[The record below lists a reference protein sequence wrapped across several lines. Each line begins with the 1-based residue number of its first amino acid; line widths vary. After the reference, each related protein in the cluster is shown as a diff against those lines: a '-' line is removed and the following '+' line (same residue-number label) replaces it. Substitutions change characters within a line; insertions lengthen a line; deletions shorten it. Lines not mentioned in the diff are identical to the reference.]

1 MKGQLHKMRVSQDSP
16 IKYFLELDTTFCMND
31 YIGKSI
37 TLSWSGVIQCVS
49 CQKVT
54 KSSFGQGFCY
64 TCFTQS
70 ASAAECIIRPE
81 LCRAH
86 LGEGRD
92 IAWEEANHNQP
103 HVVYLAQSDIVK
115 VGVTRETQIP
125 TRWID
130 QGAVA
135 AIKVAETPNRYLA
148 GVLEVALKDHFS
160 DITLMDNSQEMINI
174 CLEKVEYH
182 ETENIHPIWFNLE
195 NTNFDGSFDIIYN
208 QMVLHHV
215 NDYVSIINTFYA
227 LLNPEGYLAIADL
240 YPEDGSFHG
249 IDVKVHWGFEPDQL
263 VEILTKTGFKN
274 ISYKKCFEMPRESG
288 RKYPIFLLTAQK

>member
-1 MKGQLHKMRVSQDSP
+1 MKGQLHKMRVTQDSP
-16 IKYFLELDTTFCMND
+16 IQYFLELDTTICMND
-31 YIGKSI
+31 YIGKAI
-37 TLSWSGVIQCVS
+37 KLSWNGVIQCVS

-92 IAWEEANHNQP
+92 VAWEEANHNQP
-103 HVVYLAQSDIVK
+103 HVVYFAQSDIVK

-160 DITLMDNSQEMINI
+160 DKTNWQRMLRNEVDESIDLVEEKWQLEGILPDDLLQYFTEDDTIEEFEYPVNQYPIKVKSIA
-174 CLEKVEYH
+174 LEKLGSVSGILQGIKGQY
-182 ETENIHPIWFNLE
+182 LL
-195 NTNFDGSFDIIYN
+195 FDGDR
-208 QMVLHHV
+208 V
-215 NDYVSIINTFYA
+215 IN
-227 LLNPEGYLAIADL
+227 L
-240 YPEDGSFHG
+240 
-249 IDVKVHWGFEPDQL
+249 
-263 VEILTKTGFKN
+263 
-274 ISYKKCFEMPRESG
+274 
-288 RKYPIFLLTAQK
+288 RKYSGYMVEFRNDEF

>member
-1 MKGQLHKMRVSQDSP
+1 MKGQLHKMRVTQDSP
-16 IKYFLELDTTFCMND
+16 IQYFLELDTTICMND
-31 YIGKSI
+31 YIGKAI
-37 TLSWSGVIQCVS
+37 KLSWNGVIQCVS

-70 ASAAECIIRPE
+70 ASASECIIRPE

-130 QGAVA
+130 QGAMA

-160 DITLMDNSQEMINI
+160 DKTNWQRMLRNEVDDSIDLVEEKWQLEGMLPDDLLQYFTEDDTIEEFEYPVNQYPTKVKSMA
-174 CLEKVEYH
+174 LEKLGSVSGILQGIKGQY
-182 ETENIHPIWFNLE
+182 LL
-195 NTNFDGSFDIIYN
+195 FDGDR
-208 QMVLHHV
+208 V
-215 NDYVSIINTFYA
+215 IN
-227 LLNPEGYLAIADL
+227 L
-240 YPEDGSFHG
+240 
-249 IDVKVHWGFEPDQL
+249 
-263 VEILTKTGFKN
+263 
-274 ISYKKCFEMPRESG
+274 
-288 RKYPIFLLTAQK
+288 RKYSGYMVEFRNDEL

>member
-16 IKYFLELDTTFCMND
+16 IQYFLELDTTICMND
-31 YIGKSI
+31 YIGKAI
-37 TLSWSGVIQCVS
+37 KLSWNGVIQCVS

-70 ASAAECIIRPE
+70 AQAAECIIRPE

-92 IAWEEANHNQP
+92 VAWEEANHNQP
-103 HVVYLAQSDIVK
+103 HVVYFAQSDIVK

-160 DITLMDNSQEMINI
+160 DKTNWQRMLRNEVDESIDLVEEKWQLEGILPDDLLQYFTEDDTIESFEYPVNQYPTKVKSVA
-174 CLEKVEYH
+174 LEKLGSVSGILQGIKGQY
-182 ETENIHPIWFNLE
+182 LL
-195 NTNFDGSFDIIYN
+195 FDGDR
-208 QMVLHHV
+208 V
-215 NDYVSIINTFYA
+215 IN
-227 LLNPEGYLAIADL
+227 L
-240 YPEDGSFHG
+240 
-249 IDVKVHWGFEPDQL
+249 
-263 VEILTKTGFKN
+263 
-274 ISYKKCFEMPRESG
+274 
-288 RKYPIFLLTAQK
+288 RKYSGYMVEFRNDEL

>member
-1 MKGQLHKMRVSQDSP
+1 MKGQLHKMRVTQDSP
-16 IKYFLELDTTFCMND
+16 VKYYLELENTICMND
-31 YIGKSI
+31 YIGKAI
-37 TLSWSGVIQCVS
+37 KLSWNGVIQCVS

-92 IAWEEANHNQP
+92 VAWEEANHNQP
-103 HVVYLAQSDIVK
+103 HVVYFAQSDIVK

-160 DITLMDNSQEMINI
+160 DKTNWQRMLRNEVDESIDLVEEKWQLEGILPDDLLQYFTEDDTIEEFEYPVNQYPTKVKSIA
-174 CLEKVEYH
+174 LEKLGYVEGILQGIKGQY
-182 ETENIHPIWFNLE
+182 LL
-195 NTNFDGSFDIIYN
+195 FDGDR
-208 QMVLHHV
+208 V
-215 NDYVSIINTFYA
+215 IN
-227 LLNPEGYLAIADL
+227 L
-240 YPEDGSFHG
+240 
-249 IDVKVHWGFEPDQL
+249 
-263 VEILTKTGFKN
+263 
-274 ISYKKCFEMPRESG
+274 
-288 RKYPIFLLTAQK
+288 RKYSGYMVEFRNDEF

>member
-1 MKGQLHKMRVSQDSP
+1 MKGQLHKMRVTQDSP
-16 IKYFLELDTTFCMND
+16 IQYFLELDTTICMND
-31 YIGKSI
+31 YIGKAI
-37 TLSWSGVIQCVS
+37 KLSWNGVIQCVS

-103 HVVYLAQSDIVK
+103 HVVYFAQSDIVK

-160 DITLMDNSQEMINI
+160 DKTNWQRMLRNEVDESIDLVEEKWRLEGILPDDLLQYFTEDDTIESFEYPVNQYPTKVKSMA
-174 CLEKVEYH
+174 LEKLGSVSGILQGIKGQY
-182 ETENIHPIWFNLE
+182 LL
-195 NTNFDGSFDIIYN
+195 FDGDR
-208 QMVLHHV
+208 V
-215 NDYVSIINTFYA
+215 IN
-227 LLNPEGYLAIADL
+227 L
-240 YPEDGSFHG
+240 
-249 IDVKVHWGFEPDQL
+249 
-263 VEILTKTGFKN
+263 
-274 ISYKKCFEMPRESG
+274 
-288 RKYPIFLLTAQK
+288 RKYSGYMVEFRNDEI

>member
-1 MKGQLHKMRVSQDSP
+1 MKGQLHKMRVSQDTP
-16 IKYFLELDTTFCMND
+16 VKYYLELENTVCMND

-70 ASAAECIIRPE
+70 AQAAECIIRPE

-160 DITLMDNSQEMINI
+160 DKTNWQRMLRNEVDESIDLVEEKWQLEGILPDDLLQYFTEDDEILAFEYPVNQYPTKVKSMA
-174 CLEKVEYH
+174 LEKLGSVSGILQGIKGQY
-182 ETENIHPIWFNLE
+182 LL
-195 NTNFDGSFDIIYN
+195 FDGDR
-208 QMVLHHV
+208 V
-215 NDYVSIINTFYA
+215 IN
-227 LLNPEGYLAIADL
+227 L
-240 YPEDGSFHG
+240 
-249 IDVKVHWGFEPDQL
+249 
-263 VEILTKTGFKN
+263 
-274 ISYKKCFEMPRESG
+274 
-288 RKYPIFLLTAQK
+288 RKYSGYMVEFRNDEL

>member
-1 MKGQLHKMRVSQDSP
+1 MKGQLHKMRVSKETP
-16 IKYFLELDTTFCMND
+16 VKYFLELENTVCMND

-37 TLSWSGVIQCVS
+37 KLSWSGVIQCVS
-49 CQKVT
+49 CQNFT

-160 DITLMDNSQEMINI
+160 DKTNWQRMLRNEVDESIDLVEEKWQLEGMLPDDLLQYFTEDDEILAFEYPVNQYPTKVKSMA
-174 CLEKVEYH
+174 LEKLGSVSGILQGIKGQY
-182 ETENIHPIWFNLE
+182 LL
-195 NTNFDGSFDIIYN
+195 FDGDR
-208 QMVLHHV
+208 V
-215 NDYVSIINTFYA
+215 IN
-227 LLNPEGYLAIADL
+227 L
-240 YPEDGSFHG
+240 
-249 IDVKVHWGFEPDQL
+249 
-263 VEILTKTGFKN
+263 
-274 ISYKKCFEMPRESG
+274 
-288 RKYPIFLLTAQK
+288 RKYSGYMVEFRNDEL

>member
-1 MKGQLHKMRVSQDSP
+1 MKGQLHKMRVTQDSP
-16 IKYFLELDTTFCMND
+16 IQYFLELDTTICMND
-31 YIGKSI
+31 YIGKAI
-37 TLSWSGVIQCVS
+37 KLSWNGVIQCVS

-70 ASAAECIIRPE
+70 AQAAECIIRPE

-92 IAWEEANHNQP
+92 VVWEEANHNQP
-103 HVVYLAQSDIVK
+103 HVVYFAQSDIVK

-160 DITLMDNSQEMINI
+160 DKTNWQRMLRNEVDESIDLVEEKWQLEGILPDDLLQYFTEDDTIESFEYPVNQYPTKVKSVA
-174 CLEKVEYH
+174 LEKLGSVSGILQGIKGQY
-182 ETENIHPIWFNLE
+182 LL
-195 NTNFDGSFDIIYN
+195 FDGDR
-208 QMVLHHV
+208 V
-215 NDYVSIINTFYA
+215 IN
-227 LLNPEGYLAIADL
+227 L
-240 YPEDGSFHG
+240 
-249 IDVKVHWGFEPDQL
+249 
-263 VEILTKTGFKN
+263 
-274 ISYKKCFEMPRESG
+274 
-288 RKYPIFLLTAQK
+288 RKYSGYMVEFES